1 MISADDYLFCSRYQ
15 TKLKT
20 SWGFLRSNLAKAF
33 WVIRL
38 QLEVT
43 NYIILLDIFLFYV
56 DTDYLYL
63 AFFRSLVGQ
72 LVCQPVR
79 QMVGQPISW
88 SGAGPDLTLWRPRAP
103 RHIASPYG
111 RRKRIL

>member
-63 AFFRSLVGQ
+63 ALSVRWWVSWS
-72 LVCQPVR
+72 VR

>member
-63 AFFRSLVGQ
+63 ALS
-72 LVCQPVR
+72 VR
-79 QMVGQPISW
+79 WWVSW
-88 SGAGPDLTLWRPRAP
+88 SVSLSGRWSVSLSVGLVQGPT
-103 RHIASPYG
+103 
-111 RRKRIL
+111 